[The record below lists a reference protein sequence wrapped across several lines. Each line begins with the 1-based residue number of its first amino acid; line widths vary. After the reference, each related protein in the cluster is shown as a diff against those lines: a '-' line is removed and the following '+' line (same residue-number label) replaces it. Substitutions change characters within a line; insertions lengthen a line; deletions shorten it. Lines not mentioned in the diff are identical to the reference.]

1 MTYSLRGSYTRGK
14 HSTGR
19 HLPQQ
24 PRQLSRVSMTRSK
37 SCMPKIRPR
46 SKPLVDLVARL
57 SMGTAQVSPSWDHGP
72 CPSSFVAFE
81 HAKDFGRRK
90 GVAGFARQPGRL
102 AREHRT
108 CWGSPRAV
116 AWLNCHSSP
125 GHTGRNVH
133 PSSGSAP
140 VSVSCPLSRRVN

>member
-14 HSTGR
+14 HSTGW

-46 SKPLVDLVARL
+46 SKLLVDLLARL

-72 CPSSFVAFE
+72 LSFLV
-81 HAKDFGRRK
+81 RR
-90 GVAGFARQPGRL
+90 V
-102 AREHRT
+102 RT
-108 CWGSPRAV
+108 CIRLWAAYGSGWVCPPARAAG
-116 AWLNCHSSP
+116 AWASDVLRIAASRCLAQLSIISWSH
-125 GHTGRNVH
+125 RQER
-133 PSSGSAP
+133 PSLVRFGARIGVVP
-140 VSVSCPLSRRVN
+140 AVIGLE